1 MLIKGIVLSTSFS
14 FVCGA
19 LNRAVH
25 FCYTIHFHTS
35 LPLISAEAL
44 CMDYW
49 CDMIR
54 VSWCLAQLAFVSWL
68 KYLCGLL
75 SAGNF
80 SSSLSPLGLKPHLV
94 CFEWLFSQA
103 LSQVVAVPVP
113 GPSRSMVLLVWSHSE
128 RVILCERSKCIN
140 SQCCRHSI
148 ELLFVFWIWLWSSS
162 SSSVPPVQFCAFPLE
177 KHCKV
182 GYLPALCV
190 CFTRSLQ
197 RALNTHARRLK
208 SCFYLT
214 NRPNYSTNYGIEVSL
229 LFPKLCALFL
239 NVEALLGQSS
249 WAAKLC

>member
-1 MLIKGIVLSTSFS
+1 MLQFSYLSNGVSCFTTSDKNCEWKQSCVKLEFIILEALDGREMLIKGIVLSTSFS

-25 FCYTIHFHTS
+25 LCYTIHFHTS
-35 LPLISAEAL
+35 LPLISAEPL
-44 CMDYW
+44 CVDYW

-68 KYLCGLL
+68 KYLCGVL

-80 SSSLSPLGLKPHLV
+80 SSSLSPLGLKLHFV

-103 LSQVVAVPVP
+103 PSQVVVVPVP

-148 ELLFVFWIWLWSSS
+148 ELLFVFWIWL
-162 SSSVPPVQFCAFPLE
+162 
-177 KHCKV
+177 
-182 GYLPALCV
+182 
-190 CFTRSLQ
+190 
-197 RALNTHARRLK
+197 
-208 SCFYLT
+208 
-214 NRPNYSTNYGIEVSL
+214 
-229 LFPKLCALFL
+229 
-239 NVEALLGQSS
+239 
-249 WAAKLC
+249 